1 MNKEKMF
8 ASGTWIGYGG
18 EIGKDEY
25 TEFTDS
31 FEWQG
36 GTATVSIS
44 VSGDYTLFIN
54 GKYAASNQYADF
66 EYYKVYDEVDI
77 TDFLKHGTNTLAVIG
92 WYWDQSGMRWY
103 TPTPGILYEIE
114 NGGKILCASTPSTL
128 CRKSKAYLSGRA
140 KKITPQLGYTFLYDA
155 NSEDDWINGSGKDF
169 GKCRVIRRDIHL
181 YKRPINKHKFGKPIE
196 GKIKKIQNGYIIDF
210 GKETV
215 GLCSFSLNSETV
227 QNLNISFGEILEN
240 GHVKKNIG
248 ERDFSFDY
256 VTKPEENTY
265 TNYMLRFGC
274 RYMEI
279 NCEKM
284 IEINSF
290 QIIPME
296 YEVNVKAKRM
306 KTETDQRIYDMC
318 VNTLKLCM
326 MEHYV
331 DCPWREQCLYAF
343 DSRNQMLAGYYAFEG
358 GNYEYARANLL
369 LMSKDHREDGLLSIC
384 YPSGEDLT
392 IPSFS
397 LYYLLSVKE
406 YTEYSGDITLAEEVF
421 DKLESIISTFYNNVQ
436 NNLVYKFDGDHHWNF
451 YDWSENCEG
460 FGKSK
465 EYDCDLILNALMI
478 IALKAFDDI
487 CLRIGKHNP
496 YQGLSE
502 KISEAAKTK
511 FFDAKSGLFYIFDP
525 EQRPSELANSLA
537 ILSGMVSGKEANRI
551 CEKLA
556 EGSLAQASLSMKTF
570 KYDALLMTNQEK
582 YKDAVLAEIRKTYQ
596 IMLDAGSDT
605 AWEVI
610 EGAKAFDNA
619 GSLCHGWSAMPIYYY
634 NLLQ

>member
-8 ASGTWIGYGG
+8 VSGTWIGYGG

-66 EYYKVYDEVDI
+66 EYYKVYDEIDI

-114 NGGKILCASTPSTL
+114 NGGKILCVSTPSTL

-140 KKITPQLGYTFLYDA
+140 KKITPQLGYAFLYDA
-155 NSEDDWINGSGKDF
+155 NSEDDWTNGSGKDF
-169 GKCRVIRRDIHL
+169 GK
-181 YKRPINKHKFGKPIE
+181 
-196 GKIKKIQNGYIIDF
+196 
-210 GKETV
+210 ETV
-215 GLCSFSLNSETV
+215 GICSFSLNSETI

-240 GHVKKNIG
+240 GPVKKNIG

-256 VTKPEENTY
+256 VTKPGENTY

-369 LMSKDHREDGLLSIC
+369 LMSKDHREEGLLSIC
-384 YPSGEDLT
+384 
-392 IPSFS
+392 
-397 LYYLLSVKE
+397 
-406 YTEYSGDITLAEEVF
+406 
-421 DKLESIISTFYNNVQ
+421 
-436 NNLVYKFDGDHHWNF
+436 
-451 YDWSENCEG
+451 
-460 FGKSK
+460 
-465 EYDCDLILNALMI
+465 
-478 IALKAFDDI
+478 
-487 CLRIGKHNP
+487 
-496 YQGLSE
+496 
-502 KISEAAKTK
+502 
-511 FFDAKSGLFYIFDP
+511 
-525 EQRPSELANSLA
+525 
-537 ILSGMVSGKEANRI
+537 
-551 CEKLA
+551 
-556 EGSLAQASLSMKTF
+556 
-570 KYDALLMTNQEK
+570 
-582 YKDAVLAEIRKTYQ
+582 
-596 IMLDAGSDT
+596 
-605 AWEVI
+605 
-610 EGAKAFDNA
+610 
-619 GSLCHGWSAMPIYYY
+619 
-634 NLLQ
+634 